1 MEGASTSSNLEL
13 VKNVVGRGELPMVI
27 HLQQEPE
34 DKLPIL
40 KRMQQEYQR
49 CDRDERKLWMEIKKL
64 KQQEQKMLQDERM
77 IQNQLS
83 FSKHERYKL
92 EIQAAEATHQSCI
105 NVKLR
110 ATFGK
115 AQLGFDGLG
124 KLDSDLMVLRSYSP
138 HKAQT
143 NVAENEK
150 QIQGNDH
157 AKCDEKMSS
166 SSQDLRLENRTL
178 RALMEVRETTITGL
192 NEKIEAQQTIIT
204 GLNEKT
210 EAQETTITSLNKTFR
225 GLSSLDKLHGRLAL
239 TNERNPMLSKE
250 MDDPENHNFTAG
262 AQETKINTQSGEHA
276 SHTLK
281 NALTGK
287 GSGGMILE
295 SKF

>member
-1 MEGASTSSNLEL
+1 MEGFNEL
-13 VKNVVGRGELPMVI
+13 KLGI
-27 HLQQEPE
+27 K

-40 KRMQQEYQR
+40 KQMRQEYQR
-49 CDRDERKLWMEIKKL
+49 CDCDERKLWMEIKKL
-64 KQQEQKMLQDERM
+64 KQRERKMLQDARM

-92 EIQAAEATHQSCI
+92 EIQAAEATHHSCI

-115 AQLGFDGLG
+115 AQLEFDGLG
-124 KLDSDLMVLRSYSP
+124 KLDSDLMVLRPYSP

-143 NVAENEK
+143 NVAENEI
-150 QIQGNDH
+150 QIQVNTSAANKGT
-157 AKCDEKMSS
+157 AMSS
-166 SSQDLRLENRTL
+166 SSQDLRLENHAL
-178 RALMEVRETTITGL
+178 RALMEVQETTITGL
-192 NEKIEAQQTIIT
+192 NEKIEAQQTTIT

-210 EAQETTITSLNKTFR
+210 EAQETTITSLNKNFC
-225 GLSSLDKLHGRLAL
+225 GLSSLDKLHGRLPLA
-239 TNERNPMLSKE
+239 NERNPMLSE
-250 MDDPENHNFTAG
+250 EIDDPENHNFTAG
-262 AQETKINTQSGEHA
+262 AQETRINTQSGEHA
-276 SHTLK
+276 SHTLT